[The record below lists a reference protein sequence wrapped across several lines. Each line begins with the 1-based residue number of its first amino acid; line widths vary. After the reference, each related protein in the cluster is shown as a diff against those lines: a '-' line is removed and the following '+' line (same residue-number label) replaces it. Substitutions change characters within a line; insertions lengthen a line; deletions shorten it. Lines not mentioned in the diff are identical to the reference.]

1 MAYPKYGDRREGVSS
16 ARTYF
21 YTDEQKCDDNLE
33 TLMECIRVAG
43 ESVFLLMTATC
54 IKKKEEVKCNLS
66 FRSVWQ

>member
-1 MAYPKYGDRREGVSS
+1 MAYPKFGDRREGVSS

-43 ESVFLLMTATC
+43 ESFFL
-54 IKKKEEVKCNLS
+54 
-66 FRSVWQ
+66 FWWQQLVSKRKMN